1 MKRAAQ
7 GAAWGAAITRNAA
20 LSPSVGREGQPH
32 TPSHR
37 GTDSA
42 EPPLQTP
49 QQRRAQILTSFGMV
63 SS

>member
-32 TPSHR
+32 IPSHR

-42 EPPLQTP
+42 EPPPKPLSRGG
-49 QQRRAQILTSFGMV
+49 RRYSHHLEW
-63 SS
+63 

>member
-1 MKRAAQ
+1 MKRAAR

-20 LSPSVGREGQPH
+20 LSPFVGREGQPH

-37 GTDSA
+37 GTDPA
-42 EPPLQTP
+42 EHPPQTP
-49 QQRRAQILTSFGMV
+49 QQGRVQILTSFGMV

>member
-1 MKRAAQ
+1 MKRAAR

-20 LSPSVGREGQPH
+20 LSPFVGREGQPH

-42 EPPLQTP
+42 EPPPKPLSRGG
-49 QQRRAQILTSFGMV
+49 RRYSHHLEW
-63 SS
+63 